1 MPFNNLF
8 VYFEDID
15 ANEKFLYKY
24 CQMRKNILQL
34 VGNFNQGGSER
45 QAVQLIR
52 LLNEDKTHNIFLAA
66 LNNDGVLRGEVEKIG
81 FTEISEFRLN
91 SFYDLNFLR
100 QLRRCVKFLREN
112 KIEVIHTHDFYTNI
126 FGMLA
131 GVWRVCR

>member
-1 MPFNNLF
+1 MTVVPFSIICQQKQKFIIIICLSINLF

-52 LLNEDKTHNIFLAA
+52 LLNEDKNHNIFLAA
-66 LNNDGVLRGEVEKIG
+66 LNNDGVLRGEVE
-81 FTEISEFRLN
+81 
-91 SFYDLNFLR
+91 
-100 QLRRCVKFLREN
+100 
-112 KIEVIHTHDFYTNI
+112 
-126 FGMLA
+126 
-131 GVWRVCR
+131 